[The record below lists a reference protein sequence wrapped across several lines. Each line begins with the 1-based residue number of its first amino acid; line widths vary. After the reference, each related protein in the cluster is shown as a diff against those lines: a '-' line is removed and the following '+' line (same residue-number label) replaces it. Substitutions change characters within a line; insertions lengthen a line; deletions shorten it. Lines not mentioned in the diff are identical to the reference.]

1 MTQFVK
7 LNLLL
12 ESANEIISAAPPDL
26 DGWTTQHAGARQSE
40 LEYIYRHKNG
50 FLAFDRALRFFAAD
64 PHIHD
69 LSLSRWNSPLLW
81 RDHYGSLADDLL
93 FFADDIFGGQFCIK
107 DGGVFSFEPE
117 TGTLERL
124 ADGLEGWAALML
136 TETDY
141 YTGRPLALD
150 WQEQFGA
157 LEPTQ
162 RLIPTLL
169 FTLGGEFSL
178 ANLSAKNAVLGMQI
192 RGPIAQKIHGFPEG
206 TKIRFVITD

>member
-1 MTQFVK
+1 MHLAK

-12 ESANEIISAAPPDL
+12 ESANEIISATPPNL
-26 DGWTTQHAGARQSE
+26 DGWITQHAGARLPE

-64 PHIHD
+64 PHVHD
-69 LSLSRWNSPLLW
+69 LSLSRWNSPRLW

-93 FFADDIFGGQFCIK
+93 FFADDIFGGQFCIRE
-107 DGGVFSFEPE
+107 DGVFSFEPE

-124 ADGLEGWAALML
+124 SDDLEGWAAVML
-136 TETDY
+136 SETDY
-141 YTGRPLALD
+141 YTGRPLAVA
-150 WQEQFGA
+150 WQEQFGV
-157 LEPTQ
+157 LEPTK

-178 ANLSAKNAVLGMQI
+178 ANLSAKDATLGMQI
-192 RGPIAQKIHGFPEG
+192 RGPIAQKIHDFPEG
-206 TKIRFVITD
+206 TKIRFVIKD

>member
-1 MTQFVK
+1 MHLAK

-12 ESANEIISAAPPDL
+12 ESANEIISAAPPEL
-26 DGWTTQHAGARQSE
+26 DGWTTQHAGARLPE

-64 PHIHD
+64 PRVHD
-69 LSLSRWNSPLLW
+69 LSVSRWNSPRLW
-81 RDHYGSLADDLL
+81 RDHYGSLADGLL

-107 DGGVFSFEPE
+107 DDEVFAFEPE
-117 TGTLERL
+117 TGALEHL
-124 ADGLEGWAALML
+124 ADDLEGWAALML

-141 YTGRPLALD
+141 HTGRPLALD

-169 FTLGGEFSL
+169 FNLGGEYSL
-178 ANLSAKNAVLGMQI
+178 ANLVVKDATVGMLI
-192 RGPIAQKIHGFPEG
+192 RGPIAQKIDGIPDG

>member
-1 MTQFVK
+1 MDFAN

-26 DGWTTQHAGARQSE
+26 DQWTTRHAGARLPE

-64 PHIHD
+64 IHVQD
-69 LSLSRWNSPLLW
+69 LSLSRWNSPGLW
-81 RDHYGSLADDLL
+81 RDHYGKLADDLL
-93 FFADDIFGGQFCIK
+93 FFADDIFGGQFCVK
-107 DGGVFSFEPE
+107 EGGVFSFEPE
-117 TGTLERL
+117 TGLLERL
-124 ADGLEGWAALML
+124 ADDLEGWAALML

-141 YTGRPLALD
+141 CTGRPLAVA
-150 WQEQFGA
+150 WQERFGV

-169 FTLGGEFSL
+169 FTLGGEYSL
-178 ANLSAKNAVLGMQI
+178 ANLTAKDATLGMKI
-192 RGPIAQKIHGFPEG
+192 RGPIAQKIYGLPDG
-206 TKIRFVITD
+206 TKIRFVIED